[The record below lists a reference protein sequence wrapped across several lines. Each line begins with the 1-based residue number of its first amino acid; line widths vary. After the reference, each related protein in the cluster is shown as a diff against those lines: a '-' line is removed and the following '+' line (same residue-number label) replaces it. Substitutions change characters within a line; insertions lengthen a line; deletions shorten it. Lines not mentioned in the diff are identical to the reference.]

1 MFNWFRKKEQNLE
14 FRDNVA
20 AFTHACSIGYTPL
33 IGGLIPAL
41 VEEDGGGGRDGERA
55 FLISV
60 AGPQGAAK
68 LWSCTLKESLSYPKE
83 GDFVGFRIVTIAS
96 DLPEPANL
104 IGYIACRITGTTF
117 ITTCHGYYAPHVA
130 RYSLRWCSICD
141 RNALDARRELA
152 RRLDRGL
159 GDHTLRADD
168 GVHDT
173 GFLFDFF
180 RVQLPFR

>member
-14 FRDNVA
+14 FPDNVA

-104 IGYIACRITGTTF
+104 IGYIACRLERVL
-117 ITTCHGYYAPHVA
+117 VA
-130 RYSLRWCSICD
+130 GKGWAVAQSYTPKNLKRAI
-141 RNALDARRELA
+141 
-152 RRLDRGL
+152 RLG
-159 GDHTLRADD
+159 
-168 GVHDT
+168 
-173 GFLFDFF
+173 
-180 RVQLPFR
+180 